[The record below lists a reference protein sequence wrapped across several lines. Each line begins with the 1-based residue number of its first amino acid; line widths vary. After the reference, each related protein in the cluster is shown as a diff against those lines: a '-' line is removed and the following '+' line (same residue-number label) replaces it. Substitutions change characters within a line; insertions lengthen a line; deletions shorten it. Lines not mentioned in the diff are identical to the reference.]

1 MDACRHRILIVDDDV
16 QCREVLFDRL
26 TDEGYA
32 VDQAGDGYEA
42 LRIMETHNYA
52 LILLDQQMPGM
63 TGLEVLE
70 ISRRRSPDTPVV
82 MVTGLGHTISM
93 VARERGA
100 YACVT
105 KPCDLR
111 AIVMLIRCALGEAG

>member
-1 MDACRHRILIVDDDV
+1 MQPCRNRILIVDDDA

-26 TDEGYA
+26 TAEGYD

-42 LRIMETHNYA
+42 VRKMHAQDYA

-70 ISRRRSPDTPVV
+70 ISQKRLPDIPVV
-82 MVTGLGHTISM
+82 MVTGLGPTMS
-93 VARERGA
+93 VAAKDRGA
-100 YACVT
+100 YACIA

-111 AIVMLIRCALGEAG
+111 DIVKLIRHAIGQAR